1 MSTIKTFPNP
11 DIIDKHE
18 ILGENLFVKISSILS
33 DKSTEDISKITGIL
47 LENEEDEIFQLL
59 KEENILRLKI
69 NEVLSHLNNCN
80 QNEIKDDTMSV
91 EDLLYDKVKS
101 IDDENCSKI
110 TGMILELGKDNLE
123 TLLQD
128 KSTLDMAVKKAKE
141 AIDISDKDMIGEE
154 VFQETEKIYPEFADK
169 ITGMLLELETGRLRK
184 LLEDKQLL
192 KQCIDKAYL
201 ALSGTS

>member
-1 MSTIKTFPNP
+1 MSTIKTFPKP

-33 DKSTEDISKITGIL
+33 NKSTEDISKITGIL

-59 KEENILRLKI
+59 KEENLLQLKI
-69 NEVLSHLNNCN
+69 NEVLSHMNNCN
-80 QNEIKDDTMSV
+80 QNEIKDDTASV

-110 TGMILELGKDNLE
+110 TGMILELGKDNVE

-128 KSTLDMAVKKAKE
+128 KSKLDMAVKKAKA
-141 AIDISDKDMIGEE
+141 AIDINDKDMIGEE

-169 ITGMLLELETGRLRK
+169 ITGMLLELETGRLRQ

-192 KQCIDKAYL
+192 KHCIDKAYV
-201 ALSGTS
+201 AISGTS